1 MNKLSVSECF
11 RISLFVLFEFSPCY
25 IDFLCVFSVK
35 RTISTIYLEPVSG
48 FSHGMDARSTRQVV
62 EYVFMTKFH
71 HKGPVRAQKLSF
83 PWIFNFFFIRNM
95 DLL

>member
-1 MNKLSVSECF
+1 MLY
-11 RISLFVLFEFSPCY
+11 RL
-25 IDFLCVFSVK
+25 LCVFSVK